1 MFLTCAYNEE
11 SKYEQ
16 RAQYH
21 SNCKYNH
28 KWDHD
33 YLINFYFIKLV
44 QVHNLSF
51 LTIHTNYTKFHMNQL

>member
-21 SNCKYNH
+21 SNSKYNH

-51 LTIHTNYTKFHMNQL
+51 LTIHTN